1 MADNQLRGT
10 EVQDCPSIRVTQSD
24 NCPSIR
30 VRLTG
35 GGGTKAVD
43 PLDVNFY
50 DYDGTCVAAYTA
62 ADFAA
67 LDAMPGNPSHQGLT
81 AQGWNWS
88 LSDAKAYAAAYGK
101 LNIGQQYITD
111 DGKTRLYI
119 NIAEPGRMAVPLNV
133 YQTAV
138 NGVTVDWGDGNTA
151 PVPASGYQ
159 TVTHTYAAPGN
170 YTITL
175 EVTSGTAGLGGTGN
189 APCIG
194 VNNNGGRVYANML
207 LKAEI
212 GEKMAL
218 QASPFNF
225 CYSLESV
232 SIPNSVTTFPNNC
245 FQQCRSLLFVSLPDG
260 TTTLGTSAFSA
271 CSSLKV
277 VAFPESVTSMGT
289 YALNDTPSLR
299 SLTLPEVG
307 TIASYF
313 ANQTISLAS
322 LVIPAGV
329 TTIDASAFS
338 GALCL
343 ASVTIPSTVTT
354 IGGSAFSGCHGLAEL
369 HLLPT
374 TPPTLGTT
382 VFNNLP
388 ADAKIYV
395 PAASLATYQG
405 ASGWSTYASQMIGE

>member
-1 MADNQLRGT
+1 MADTQLRGT
-10 EVQDCPSIRVTQSD
+10 ESQDCPSIRVTQSD

-88 LSDAKAYAAAYGK
+88 LSDAKAYVAAYGK
-101 LNIGQQYITD
+101 LNIGQQYITA

-138 NGVTVDWGDGNTA
+138 NGVTVDWGDGNSA

-194 VNNNGGRVYANML
+194 VNNNAGRVYANI
-207 LKAEI
+207 LKRAEI

-218 QASPFNF
+218 QASPFNN

-232 SIPNSVTTFPNNC
+232 SIPNSVTTFPNTSFAGC
-245 FQQCRSLLFVSLPDG
+245 KSLRFISFPDG
-260 TTTLGTSAFSA
+260 TTTLGQSLFSA
-271 CSSLKV
+271 SGSLETV
-277 VAFPESVTSMGT
+277 SFPQEVTSIGI

-299 SLTLPEVG
+299 SLTCPKVATLPQ
-307 TIASYF
+307 YF
-313 ANQTISLAS
+313 ANQPLSLAS
-322 LVIPAGV
+322 VTIPAGV
-329 TTIDASAFS
+329 TTLDTNAFT
-338 GALCL
+338 GAVSL
-343 ASVTIPSTVTT
+343 ASVTIPSTVTS
-354 IGGSAFSGCHGLAEL
+354 IGNNAFSGCHGLAEI

-374 TPPTLGTT
+374 TPPTLGT
-382 VFNNLP
+382 NALQNLP